1 MDYISAAEMAKR
13 WNVSKRR
20 VTILC
25 KEGRIPGAKIL
36 GNIWVVPDDA
46 EKPEDPRRSK
56 RV

>member
-1 MDYISAAEMAKR
+1 MEYISAAEMAKR

-36 GNIWVVPDDA
+36 GNIWVVPEDA

>member
-46 EKPEDPRRSK
+46 EKPEDPRISK